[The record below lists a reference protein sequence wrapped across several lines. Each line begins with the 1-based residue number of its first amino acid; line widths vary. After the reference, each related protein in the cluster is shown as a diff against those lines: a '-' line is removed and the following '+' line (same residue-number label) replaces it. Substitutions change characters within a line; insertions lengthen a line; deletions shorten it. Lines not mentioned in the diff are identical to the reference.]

1 MQPLQNNR
9 FGAYLNQQHFL
20 GTLILAFLLHAGGVG
35 LYHILPR
42 EAIEMI
48 PVRVLNIKIGKT
60 PPVNAIPAGDPAG
73 TKQEV
78 KTAVVKPQPTV
89 KKPVVAPQPKKPV
102 PPKTVK
108 PAPKAAVKPPRPQP
122 VIKSAVVAAPKVNP
136 LVPTPQSVEG
146 KTITQA
152 AQEAAAQQGGG
163 KQYIREDSLAA
174 ASGDSAEYGSPLGNS
189 REASAEIE
197 RRYTQTLS
205 LWINKFKIYPVE
217 ARQAG
222 IGGTVMLRLRINR
235 QGRILQFYLEKASG
249 YPAIDQAI
257 STMVNAA
264 NPVPAVPPYYPDS
277 RPYLEFLVP
286 IHFKP

>member
-1 MQPLQNNR
+1 MQPSLQNGH

-20 GTLILAFLLHAGGVG
+20 GTMILALLLHAGGIG

-60 PPVNAIPAGDPAG
+60 PPVDAVPEGDPAG
-73 TKQEV
+73 ARVENQKSALT
-78 KTAVVKPQPTV
+78 
-89 KKPVVAPQPKKPV
+89 
-102 PPKTVK
+102 
-108 PAPKAAVKPPRPQP
+108 PAPAAVKPKPKPAVKPKP
-122 VIKSAVVAAPKVNP
+122 VKTEAKSVAKPAKPPAAVKSAVVAPKMNSI
-136 LVPTPQSVEG
+136 VPTPQSTEG
-146 KTITQA
+146 KTISEA
-152 AQEAAAQQGGG
+152 AQEAARGS
-163 KQYIREDSLAA
+163 KQYVREDAMGSP
-174 ASGDSAEYGSPLGNS
+174 AEYGSPLGNS
-189 REASAEIE
+189 KEASAEIE

-205 LWINKFKIYPVE
+205 LWINRFKIYPVE

-235 QGRILQFYLEKASG
+235 QGRILQYYLEKASG
-249 YPAIDQAI
+249 HPEIDQAI
-257 STMVNAA
+257 NSMVNAA